1 MIALRLYKDAGNI
14 APSIILGVA
23 NQMLEKKHRTIS
35 VNSHSEICLLL
46 ASELRN
52 HLQTLK
58 RQEICSSNNVLEIS
72 EYNISNI
79 LIIYLS
85 LS

>member
-23 NQMLEKKHRTIS
+23 DQMLEKKHRTVS
-35 VNSHSEICLLL
+35 MNSHSEICLLL
-46 ASELRN
+46 ASKLRN

-58 RQEICSSNNVLEIS
+58 QQEICSSNNVLEIS
-72 EYNISNI
+72 EYNVSN
-79 LIIYLS
+79 IIYLS
-85 LS
+85 